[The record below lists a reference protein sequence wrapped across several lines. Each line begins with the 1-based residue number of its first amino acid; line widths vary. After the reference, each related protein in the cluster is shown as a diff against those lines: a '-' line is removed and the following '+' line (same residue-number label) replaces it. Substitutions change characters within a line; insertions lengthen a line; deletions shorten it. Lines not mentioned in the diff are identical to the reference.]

1 MDNYFVIFWFMDV
14 FEVET
19 SFNGKKEMTHNQT
32 WSDQK
37 PSFSSTA
44 GKAASAADV

>member
-1 MDNYFVIFWFMDV
+1 MDI

-32 WSDQK
+32 LSDQK
-37 PSFSSTA
+37 SFSSRA
-44 GKAASAADV
+44 GKAASAAHE